1 MNLDRRNPLGAET
14 PIHMTNRT
22 RYKSTIRLT
31 ARERS
36 SLDRFIEWNSRLP
49 KEAQLLVGDLSLT
62 CGVLRRLLSTSKKE
76 AHGKGT
82 NRGP

>member
-1 MNLDRRNPLGAET
+1 MKR
-14 PIHMTNRT
+14 MNRT
-22 RYKSTIRLT
+22 KYKSTIRLT

-36 SLDRFIEWNSRLP
+36 AVKRWVAPPYRPLSI
-49 KEAQLLVGDLSLT
+49 GDKAL
-62 CGVLRRLLSTSKKE
+62 CEGVLRRVLNSSKKE